1 MADFLLEIGTEEI
14 PDWMIEPALENLRT
28 NFQATFGEFGGS
40 ALVTEATPRRLM
52 LLARDLSEKAQD
64 SQTVIP
70 GPYVSAGARA
80 AEGFARKHGTIVEAL
95 GRMQDPKGERFVFHQ
110 LTQGRPL
117 SGMLSEK
124 LPEIISGIHFP
135 KTMYWAGK
143 GSMRFIRPIRWIV
156 ALADDQVIP
165 FEIAGVKSG
174 NTTRGH
180 RILGSKEPLP
190 VTIENYEHVL
200 RDNYVIVHASERKRV
215 IEASLGPEVQ
225 RDDDLLRTL
234 VYLTEF
240 PTAVD
245 GSFDPSY
252 LELPKEI
259 LSTVMRHHQR
269 YFSVAYP
276 DGSLAPE
283 FVAITNTDGDP
294 DGLIRQGNE
303 RVLRARFSDAQFFW
317 KTDLEINLADR
328 YHKLASVTFF
338 EALGTYRDKVD
349 RLVPLAKS
357 LASGIADPS
366 VCERAAYLCKC
377 DLTTGMVKE
386 FTELQGVVG
395 GLYAKEQGESDGVA
409 TAICD
414 HYKPVSMEDSIPR
427 TAEGQIVSIADKLDT
442 LRECFRIGL
451 IPSGSK
457 DPFALRRAAQGIVKI
472 LFEARL
478 NIKLEESPAL
488 DDFLRERIQFYLRDV
503 LGYFYDEVNAVMA
516 APVTTLADLVDRAD
530 AIHYVRPTEDFE
542 PLAASFKRIKNILK
556 QAGVTKSAPPNP
568 ELLAA
573 GPEEDL
579 HKAFLRVR
587 EQAHA
592 MSNYREKLAAVAS
605 LRPRVDLFFDKILV
619 NDPDPAIRQ
628 NRLALLYSLLT
639 EFSSTADF
647 SEIVTQGASAVKV

>member
-252 LELPKEI
+252 LELPREI

-269 YFSVAYP
+269 YFSVQYP

-317 KTDLEINLADR
+317 NNDLQVNLA
-328 YHKLASVTFF
+328 
-338 EALGTYRDKVD
+338 
-349 RLVPLAKS
+349 
-357 LASGIADPS
+357 
-366 VCERAAYLCKC
+366 
-377 DLTTGMVKE
+377 
-386 FTELQGVVG
+386 
-395 GLYAKEQGESDGVA
+395 
-409 TAICD
+409 
-414 HYKPVSMEDSIPR
+414 
-427 TAEGQIVSIADKLDT
+427 
-442 LRECFRIGL
+442 
-451 IPSGSK
+451 
-457 DPFALRRAAQGIVKI
+457 
-472 LFEARL
+472 
-478 NIKLEESPAL
+478 
-488 DDFLRERIQFYLRDV
+488 
-503 LGYFYDEVNAVMA
+503 
-516 APVTTLADLVDRAD
+516 
-530 AIHYVRPTEDFE
+530 
-542 PLAASFKRIKNILK
+542 
-556 QAGVTKSAPPNP
+556 
-568 ELLAA
+568 
-573 GPEEDL
+573 
-579 HKAFLRVR
+579 
-587 EQAHA
+587 
-592 MSNYREKLAAVAS
+592 
-605 LRPRVDLFFDKILV
+605 
-619 NDPDPAIRQ
+619 
-628 NRLALLYSLLT
+628 
-639 EFSSTADF
+639 
-647 SEIVTQGASAVKV
+647 